1 MAKSDVEKT
10 LKEILGENGTLGAD
24 SAEEDWSSDGND
36 QEEASG
42 LNSWE

>member
-1 MAKSDVEKT
+1 MAKRDVEET
-10 LKEILGENGTLGAD
+10 LRELLGENATLGAD
-24 SAEEDWSSDGND
+24 SAEEDWSSDGNN